1 MALEARNITL
11 KGDSCIDC
19 IDNIKKCVGSL
30 NGVNLVDVHPEFKKV
45 FVEYDPEKLDLDTI
59 KDRIIDNGYEVM

>member
-1 MALEARNITL
+1 MVWEARNITL
-11 KGDSCIDC
+11 KGESFIDC
-19 IDNIKKCVGSL
+19 IDSIKKCVGSL